1 MLRNV
6 SVIGIVTMALC
17 FGGSPALAL
26 AWCPLLHQPAATR
39 ACCPV
44 HRPRPAPAPPCTVH
58 CVAVGEPAMAARPAA
73 AQAIAIA
80 AIPVAVRTPVVH
92 GRQAFEVHVVFP
104 DSGGLWLR
112 DRVLRI

>member
-6 SVIGIVTMALC
+6 SVITVVAIALC
-17 FGGSPALAL
+17 FAGSPALAL
-26 AWCPLLHQPAATR
+26 AWCPLLHQHPATH
-39 ACCPV
+39 ACCPT
-44 HRPRPAPAPPCTVH
+44 HRQRPALPAPCTVH
-58 CVAVGEPAMAARPAA
+58 CVAVGEPSLAARPSA

-80 AIPVAVRTPVVH
+80 AIPVSAPAPVVH

-104 DSGGLWLR
+104 DGGGLWLR